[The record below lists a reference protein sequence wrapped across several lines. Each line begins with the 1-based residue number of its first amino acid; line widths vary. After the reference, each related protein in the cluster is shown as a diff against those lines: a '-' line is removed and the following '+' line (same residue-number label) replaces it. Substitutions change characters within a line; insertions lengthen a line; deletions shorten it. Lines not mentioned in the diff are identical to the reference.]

1 MGQCETT
8 NHETMENMKIEFKN
22 LLEGFTIDSNAR
34 VMVLVA
40 ANHSLEFD
48 ETIWMMTWTA
58 EENKHGIPLKTQELY
73 ALVLLTRYLDLFAAS
88 SLSITL

>member
-1 MGQCETT
+1 
-8 NHETMENMKIEFKN
+8 MENMKIEFKN

-73 ALVLLTRYLDLFAAS
+73 ALVLLTRYLDLFATS